1 MREIVLLIFVV
12 GLTGCTSTTKP
23 AEAPMAS
30 VPQRPL
36 SQQERCA
43 IFADGAADKWA
54 TSEIR
59 MIAYHAG
66 VKFGCW

>member
-1 MREIVLLIFVV
+1 MYAIMLLAFAAI
-12 GLTGCTSTTKP
+12 LAGCAGPSKSPETPPS
-23 AEAPMAS
+23 A
-30 VPQRPL
+30 VPHGPL

-43 IFADGAADKWA
+43 ILSAGAADKWA
-54 TSEIR
+54 TSETR

>member
-1 MREIVLLIFVV
+1 MRKIMLLIFVV
-12 GLTGCTSTTKP
+12 GLTGCASTPKP
-23 AEAPMAS
+23 AEEPMAS

-43 IFADGAADKWA
+43 IFADGVASKWA
-54 TSEIR
+54 TSETR